1 MHHVKKLAAGSDTIL
16 LDVKYG
22 EGAFMETAQKA
33 EELAETMIAIGKHF
47 HKDVRAMISSM
58 NQPLGNAIGNALE
71 VKEAIATLKGEGP
84 QDFTELCLKA
94 GSIMLQQA
102 HLANSESQAR
112 AMLME
117 DY

>member
-1 MHHVKKLAAGSDTIL
+1 
-16 LDVKYG
+16 
-22 EGAFMETAQKA
+22 METAQKA

-117 DY
+117 VIKMGRLLKINSNGTGPRRQCRTD